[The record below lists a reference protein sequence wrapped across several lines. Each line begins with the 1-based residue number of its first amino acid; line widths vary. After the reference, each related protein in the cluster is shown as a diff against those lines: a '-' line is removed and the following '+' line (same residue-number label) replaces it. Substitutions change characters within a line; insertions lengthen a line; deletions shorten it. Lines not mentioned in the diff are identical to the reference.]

1 MLAAMKLT
9 PNRVLLVLVL
19 VGASAQAQIDLS
31 LARQYF
37 GQLKQT
43 SDADAGRTW
52 GVPLY
57 GPIFFVDDSTHAV
70 VADRSDPQGQLK
82 PNNGVWT
89 GVLPNNLSPANTAI
103 DWLGMRW
110 TMVLWPVNQYRQP
123 RESLLLHECFH
134 RVQEGLGLPAR
145 DGLNSHLDSADG
157 RIWLELEW
165 RALERALR
173 EQPSARKQ
181 AIADAL
187 LFRAYR
193 RTLLAE
199 AAANENRLELNEGLA
214 EYTGVKLSSGDTREL
229 AFRADHTLRDAAS
242 GSSFVRSFAYTS
254 GPAYGALL
262 DLSGREWRKQIVST
276 GDLGKLLG
284 ICYGIEETK
293 PTRDLAMIRASR
305 YEAQEIIAEETR
317 RSLDRETRIAAARK
331 KFIESPILILP
342 LSKDVNYSFNPNNLL
357 AIDSLNTV
365 YPTLR
370 LVDSWGTLEV
380 SDGAWLVRSNDGSL
394 ARAQV
399 PGPRS
404 GSATPATGDG
414 WTLMLNEGW
423 KIAPAERAG
432 DFQIE
437 KVSSIK

>member
-173 EQPSARKQ
+173 ERRRGSRQLPTLFCSVN
-181 AIADAL
+181 IAVPCL
-187 LFRAYR
+187 P
-193 RTLLAE
+193 
-199 AAANENRLELNEGLA
+199 
-214 EYTGVKLSSGDTREL
+214 KLPG
-229 AFRADHTLRDAAS
+229 
-242 GSSFVRSFAYTS
+242 
-254 GPAYGALL
+254 
-262 DLSGREWRKQIVST
+262 
-276 GDLGKLLG
+276 
-284 ICYGIEETK
+284 
-293 PTRDLAMIRASR
+293 
-305 YEAQEIIAEETR
+305 
-317 RSLDRETRIAAARK
+317 TRIVLNSTKA
-331 KFIESPILILP
+331 SPNTRA
-342 LSKDVNYSFNPNNLL
+342 LS
-357 AIDSLNTV
+357 
-365 YPTLR
+365 
-370 LVDSWGTLEV
+370 
-380 SDGAWLVRSNDGSL
+380 
-394 ARAQV
+394 
-399 PGPRS
+399 
-404 GSATPATGDG
+404 
-414 WTLMLNEGW
+414 
-423 KIAPAERAG
+423 
-432 DFQIE
+432 
-437 KVSSIK
+437 